1 MPASDTAINLKKR
14 PTALSVWR
22 LALFLVIQ
30 KWSVS
35 VWKASGDI
43 LHVGPATVKN
53 SRYEWD
59 DVPGDKFRTA
69 RTRSFKLTPPEGN
82 SKYGANVLQSW
93 MWDRSTIF
101 GIKNVEDHVP
111 QEVLNAVRND
121 ENLILDSDDLTKD
134 GFETVMDQEKWST

>member
-1 MPASDTAINLKKR
+1 MSHTSDLFHRKAFG
-14 PTALSVWR
+14 R
-22 LALFLVIQ
+22 LPGGYYEG
-30 KWSVS
+30 
-35 VWKASGDI
+35 WKASGDI

-101 GIKNVEDHVP
+101 SIKNVEDHVP

-121 ENLILDSDDLTKD
+121 KNLILDSDDLTKD
-134 GFETVMDQEKWST
+134 GFETVMDQDFRYRREPWTAVVHAA